1 VFFVA
6 PSDLAQTMGYTGQPT
21 HPEVLT
27 VVDRCIAQIVAA
39 GKVPGHIGNAE
50 TVESYLEKGVRFFLT
65 PKFRTKIRGFKT
77 RLKCVKGRTA
87 LALPADELP
96 ANALWQVVDF
106 ETSASLVLAISH

>member
-1 VFFVA
+1 MPSDIRVRGIYAVIPYLLGSTRIYRVIVINSLQDIVTVDQIDVFFVA

-50 TVESYLEKGVRFFLT
+50 TVESYIEKGVQF
-65 PKFRTKIRGFKT
+65 
-77 RLKCVKGRTA
+77 
-87 LALPADELP
+87 
-96 ANALWQVVDF
+96 
-106 ETSASLVLAISH
+106 S